1 MIIHRIRESKLLRH
15 AARNLSFATL
25 LASVTCALFA
35 QARSDYRANP
45 KFKTAISDGKVLAED
60 QQYDLAITA
69 YQEANDIAQGN
80 CKPCLK
86 AIIELQIDNGD
97 YDDAIDTAE
106 AFKALATTPTEK
118 SFAETSRGRAL
129 FLQAET
135 QKAVSKYDPTLLNA
149 ADAAFKSALALDPKN
164 FTALFTDGQVLVHL
178 GQTEAA
184 RAQFK
189 TCLISIKPDDPLY
202 LRTQRFA
209 EDPAL
214 ALQQLAPA
222 FTIRTLDGT
231 RFNLDQ
237 MNGRVVLVDFWAT
250 WCGPCNEELP
260 QIKKIAKD
268 FAGQP
273 LIILSVSWDEEAQTW
288 KDFIQKNGMTWPQY
302 RDTSHRLSKLF
313 QVEGIPSYFTIDSD
327 GILTSEMLGGG
338 FDIEGKLKKLVAK
351 AKTAEPSANSSTTS
365 NNVFN

>member
-1 MIIHRIRESKLLRH
+1 MRH
-15 AARNLSFATL
+15 AVRKLCFATL
-25 LASVTCALFA
+25 IASVSCVLFA
-35 QARSDYRANP
+35 QARPDYRANP

-60 QQYDLAITA
+60 QQYDLAIAA
-69 YQEANDIAQGN
+69 YQEANDIAHGK

-86 AIIELQIDNGD
+86 AVTELQIDNGD

-118 SFAETSRGRAL
+118 SYAQISRGRAL
-129 FLQAET
+129 FLQAEP
-135 QKAVSKYDPTLLNA
+135 QKAGSKYDPALLNA
-149 ADAAFKSALALDPKN
+149 ADAAFKAALALDPKN

-178 GQTEAA
+178 GQPEAA

-222 FTIRTLDGT
+222 FNIRTLDGS

-260 QIKKIAKD
+260 QIKQIAKD

-273 LIILSVSWDEEAQTW
+273 LIILSVSWDEDAQTW
-288 KDFIQKNGMTWPQY
+288 KDYIQKNGMTWPQY
-302 RDTSHRLSKLF
+302 RDTSHRLSQLF

-351 AKTAEPSANSSTTS
+351 AKTAELSANSTTAA
-365 NNVFN
+365 NKAPN

>member
-1 MIIHRIRESKLLRH
+1 MRH
-15 AARNLSFATL
+15 AVRKLCFATL
-25 LASVTCALFA
+25 IASVTCALFG
-35 QARSDYRANP
+35 QARPDYRANP

-60 QQYDLAITA
+60 QQYDLAIAA
-69 YQEANDIAQGN
+69 YQEANDIAQGK

-86 AIIELQIDNGD
+86 AIIALQIDNGD

-106 AFKALATTPTEK
+106 AFKAVATTPTEK
-118 SFAETSRGRAL
+118 SYAQTSRGRAL
-129 FLQAET
+129 FLQAEP
-135 QKAVSKYDPTLLNA
+135 QKAGSKYDSTLLNA
-149 ADAAFKSALALDPKN
+149 ADAAFKEALALDPKN
-164 FTALFTDGQVLVHL
+164 FTALFTEGQVLIHL

-189 TCLISIKPDDPLY
+189 SCLLSIKSDDPLY

-222 FTIRTLDGT
+222 FTIRTLDGS

-237 MNGRVVLVDFWAT
+237 MNGRVILVDFWAT

-260 QIKKIAKD
+260 QIKQIAKD
-268 FAGQP
+268 FADQP
-273 LIILSVSWDEEAQTW
+273 LIILSISWDEDAQTW

-302 RDTSHRLSKLF
+302 RDTGHRLGQLF
-313 QVEGIPSYFTIDSD
+313 QVEGIPSYFTIDSN

-338 FDIEGKLKKLVAK
+338 FDLEGKLKKLVAK
-351 AKTAEPSANSSTTS
+351 AKTAEPSANSATAA
-365 NNVFN
+365 NNVLN

>member
-1 MIIHRIRESKLLRH
+1 MRH
-15 AARNLSFATL
+15 AVRELCFATL

-35 QARSDYRANP
+35 QARPDYRANP

-60 QQYDLAITA
+60 RQYDLAIAA
-69 YQEANDIAQGN
+69 YQEANDIAHGK

-106 AFKALATTPTEK
+106 AFKVLTTTPTEK
-118 SFAETSRGRAL
+118 SYAETSRGRAL
-129 FLQAET
+129 FLQAEP
-135 QKAVSKYDPTLLNA
+135 QKAGSKYDPALLNA
-149 ADAAFKSALALDPKN
+149 ADAALKAALALDPKN
-164 FTALFTDGQVLVHL
+164 STALFTGGQVLVYL

-222 FTIRTLDGT
+222 FTIRTLDGS

-237 MNGRVVLVDFWAT
+237 MKGRVVLVDFWAT

-260 QIKKIAKD
+260 QIKQIARD

-273 LIILSVSWDEEAQTW
+273 LVILSISWDEDAQTW

-302 RDTSHRLSKLF
+302 RDTGHRLGQLF

-351 AKTAEPSANSSTTS
+351 AKTAELSANAATAG
-365 NNVFN
+365 NNLLN

>member
-1 MIIHRIRESKLLRH
+1 MRH
-15 AARNLSFATL
+15 AVRKLCFATL
-25 LASVTCALFA
+25 IASVTCALFA
-35 QARSDYRANP
+35 QARPDYKANP
-45 KFKTAISDGKVLAED
+45 KFKTAMSDGKVLAED
-60 QQYDLAITA
+60 QQYDLAVAA
-69 YQEANDIAQGN
+69 YLEANDIAHGR

-106 AFKALATTPTEK
+106 AFKALTTTPTEK
-118 SFAETSRGRAL
+118 SYALTSRGRAL
-129 FLQAET
+129 FLQAEP
-135 QKAVSKYDPTLLNA
+135 QKAGSKYDPALLNA
-149 ADAAFKSALALDPKN
+149 ADAAFKAALTLDPKN
-164 FTALFTDGQVLVHL
+164 FTALFTGGQVLVHL

-184 RAQFK
+184 RAQFR

-209 EDPAL
+209 EEPAL
-214 ALQQLAPA
+214 ALRQLAPA
-222 FTIRTLDGT
+222 FTVRTLDGS

-237 MNGRVVLVDFWAT
+237 MNGRVVLVDFWAI
-250 WCGPCNEELP
+250 WCGPCKEELP
-260 QIKKIAKD
+260 QIKQIAKD

-273 LIILSVSWDEEAQTW
+273 LIILSISSDEDAQTW

-302 RDTSHRLSKLF
+302 RDTGHRLGQLF
-313 QVEGIPSYFTIDSD
+313 QVEGIPSYFTIDSA

-351 AKTAEPSANSSTTS
+351 AKTAEPSANSATA
-365 NNVFN
+365 NNVLN